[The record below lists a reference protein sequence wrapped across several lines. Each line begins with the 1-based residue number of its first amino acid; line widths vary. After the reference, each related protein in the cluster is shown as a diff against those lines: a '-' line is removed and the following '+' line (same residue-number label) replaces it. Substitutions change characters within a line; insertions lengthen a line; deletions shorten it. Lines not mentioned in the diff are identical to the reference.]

1 MDLLSNGIELLFHL
15 DKHLGDVIAFCG
27 VWTYVIVFIVI
38 FCETGLVVTPF
49 LPGDSL
55 LFALGTLAANPYI
68 GETLQV
74 TWLTLIISIAAVL
87 GNTTNYAIG
96 RYVGPRAFN
105 DSKNRFLK
113 KEYLI
118 RTQNFYEKYGGKT
131 IFIAR
136 FVPIIRTYAP
146 FMAGVGMMHYGKF
159 SLYNVT
165 SSLCWTG
172 VLIPGGYLFGD
183 LPIVRDNFTVVII
196 GIIVLSLMPGLYEY
210 LRYRKT

>member
-1 MDLLSNGIELLFHL
+1 M
-15 DKHLGDVIAFCG
+15 
-27 VWTYVIVFIVI
+27 
-38 FCETGLVVTPF
+38 
-49 LPGDSL
+49 
-55 LFALGTLAANPYI
+55 
-68 GETLQV
+68 
-74 TWLTLIISIAAVL
+74 
-87 GNTTNYAIG
+87 TTNTA
-96 RYVGPRAFN
+96 
-105 DSKNRFLK
+105 SSK

-118 RTQNFYEKYGGKT
+118 RTQNFYKKYGGKT

-172 VLIPGGYLFGD
+172 VLITGGYLFGD
-183 LPIVRDNFTVVII
+183 LPIVRDNFTIVII
-196 GIIVLSLMPGLYEY
+196 GIIFLSLMPGLYEY